1 MASYNIG
8 NQYKWK
14 WQGNGISTINR
25 AALPIH
31 QYPNPN
37 PAFNPIMYAQHVNH
51 FLDKNLNLYTNNGST
66 FKKYKISFK
75 IEQIRNE
82 NTYAQN
88 YGNGSN
94 YGNLIDNGLASLEVY
109 LSTPI
114 NTALPTGFPQYQ
126 SKRIDIMTIT
136 DATTTSSDLSAWGTF
151 ETEITLDNY
160 HAYAGPGATGME
172 NSIVFASLVG
182 EGVVDEVGLQ
192 RTINPLDPD
201 VPNLVNWQG
210 KISMVSVEE
219 VATDDDGEY
228 SDETATARVELE
240 INSIESTPPTVSPNT
255 TELRYKIDLYDKEE
269 KLFEFKFPRFS
280 YRYKYI
286 DGEYSGFA
294 PFSKVAFVPGG
305 FDYHPKKGYNL
316 GMTNTLKN
324 LTLDGYASGAPA
336 DVASIDILYKEED
349 SPNIYIVDTLK
360 EFGNQQYKIESETLK
375 NGITQSNQLLRHW
388 DNVPITAKSQEIIG
402 NRLVYGNYLQN
413 YDLLETNTLDP
424 DSTTITEF
432 AAALNPKVISKKLT
446 AGAEGAQSIKSLRE
460 YQVGIV
466 YADKYGRQTPVLTN
480 SGATFRVNK
489 NKAESQNSLIVSI
502 GNEGHPVNMEYFK
515 FYIKDN
521 TSEYYNL
528 AMDRYYDGEDEN
540 IWISFPSSDRNKVE
554 VEDFLI
560 LKKGADSTSLIKET
574 ARYKIID
581 IKNEAPENIKRTE
594 YLIGTKRHSNTTP
607 TADFNVFL
615 ASDLPFV
622 GDDTFTVNYERL
634 KSSSFANLH
643 NDFNSRPSDKYYIT
657 LSNDAT
663 KKVSDRYEV
672 ISLAADDDVT
682 TNEWYFH
689 LKYAF
694 GEEINDFTDDPTGK
708 NSTKIIDDTYLNI
721 YKSTVDDSLKFDGRF
736 FVKIFNDKVFT
747 RNIIEAIDSTKNIT
761 YKAIPDSA
769 RKIYGLETDGQTD
782 RIKKH
787 FNPATSEP
795 TVFEGCRADTTSA
808 PQDLS
813 VNVIKPTDR
822 SMTSWRSYIEATNKF
837 GYHVGTLHDN
847 GSFGGNGVDPVG
859 FEGSRWQQYDA
870 YFRGFNVD
878 PDGIDQR
885 VERMDIHGNDAESQS
900 FEDVWFFDKG
910 STAGQFENSNNSPA
924 SGWDSLPNTGNGIGI
939 GIKNDF
945 DAGQNTTGSF
955 IELGFGGIQPNEW
968 QNNVEGD
975 PTSQGKPSGIH
986 QYLHHSDSSFYDLS
1000 TTNLNYSKTQ
1010 QAFIKNLSVGSQFRF
1025 KEDPLGEVYTILDVD
1040 IKFKIRYEDI
1050 GTGLIRENAFT
1061 KNFDYATSSS
1071 VGYLTGDFVT
1081 VKQIS
1086 CYPLQVLGKKGFGVR
1101 TPYYKGTGDPM
1112 NPANTLQL
1120 MHGLGTAKASVVNA
1134 TEDHDAS
1141 NAAGNNGRH
1150 GYYKT
1155 SSFLRASNFTKN
1167 WRLRLDKK
1175 LTWNPYQSTETE
1187 ITGGQTIE
1195 LTPKSGSVHGT
1206 NFIVVDS
1213 VARTV
1218 GSGPTQKNRSVG
1230 TSYRKAD
1237 PTSPNNV
1244 FEVRKVEVGMV
1255 IETAPNGDPIPVD
1268 KLPVVSAIEKLG
1280 SNTTKFYFKNY
1291 KGGNDLTGGG
1301 ATGDL
1306 STNGTTAIVFKQ
1318 FPVNGLSPNSA
1329 KNLNYFNGSTG
1340 NVDATDPTGA
1350 SIGTD
1355 AVGYTMEF
1363 IEEMT
1368 QRPDEVIVPQNP
1380 AIFETEPKKL
1390 ETDLDIYHAIS
1401 DFHSIKIDSV
1411 TDFIPIGSMIE
1422 HRNSSTI
1429 PYNTKID
1436 SIDKS
1441 GNVVLSRMVIVEV
1454 PNNVSAGPGL
1464 NDGSS
1469 NWGYH
1474 EKN

>member
-1 MASYNIG
+1 MATSNIG

-25 AALPIH
+25 AASPIH
-31 QYPNPN
+31 QYPNPA
-37 PAFNPIMYAQHVNH
+37 PAFNPIIYAQYINH
-51 FLDKNLNLYTNNGST
+51 FLDKDLSLYTSNGST

-82 NTYAQN
+82 NSYAQN
-88 YGNGSN
+88 YTGNGSN
-94 YGNLIDNGLASLEVY
+94 YGNLIDNGLASLQVY
-109 LSTPI
+109 LSTPT
-114 NTALPTGFPQYQ
+114 NASSGFPQYQ
-126 SKRIDIMTIT
+126 SKKIDIMTIT

-151 ETEITLDNY
+151 ETEITLDGYYNY
-160 HAYAGPGATGME
+160 GGPGATGME
-172 NSIVFASLVG
+172 NSIVFVSNPG
-182 EGVVDEVGLQ
+182 EGVDVEVGYNNFGAPGA
-192 RTINPLDPD
+192 T
-201 VPNLVNWQG
+201 NLVNWQG

-219 VATDDDGEY
+219 MATDDDGEY
-228 SDETATARVELE
+228 SEETATARVELE

-375 NGITQSNQLLRHW
+375 NGITQSNQLPRHW

-432 AAALNPKVISKKLT
+432 VAALNPKVISKKLT
-446 AGAEGAQSIKSLRE
+446 PGADGVQSIKSLRE

-489 NKAESQNSLIVSI
+489 NKAESQNSLVVSI

-560 LKKGADSTSLIKET
+560 LKKGADSTSLIKEA

-594 YLIGTKRHSNTTP
+594 YLIGTKRHSNSTP
-607 TADFNVFL
+607 TTDFNVFL

-643 NDFNSRPSDKYYIT
+643 NDFNARPSDKYYIT

-672 ISLAADDDVT
+672 ISLAADDDVS

-689 LKYAF
+689 LKYPF
-694 GEEINDFTDDPTGK
+694 GKEINDFTDDPTGN

-721 YKSTVDDSLKFDGRF
+721 YKSTVDDSLEFDGRF

-747 RNIIEAIDSTKNIT
+747 RNIVEAIDSTKNTT
-761 YKAIPDSA
+761 YKAVPDSA

-787 FNPATSEP
+787 FNPTTLEP
-795 TVFEGCRADTTSA
+795 TVFEGCRTDTTSA

-813 VNVIKPTDR
+813 VNVIKPTDI
-822 SMTSWRSYIEATNKF
+822 SMRSWRSYIEATNKF
-837 GYHVGTLHDN
+837 SYYVGTLNDN
-847 GSFGGNGVDPVG
+847 GSFGGDGVDPAG
-859 FEGSRWQQYDA
+859 FEGSRWQHYDA

-885 VERMDIHGNDAESQS
+885 VERMDIHGDDAESQS
-900 FEDVWFFDKG
+900 FEDIWFFDKG
-910 STAGQFENSNNSPA
+910 STAGQFENSNNSPS
-924 SGWDSLPNTGNGIGI
+924 SGWDSLPNPGNGIGI

-945 DAGQNTTGSF
+945 DSGQNTAGSF

-968 QNNVEGD
+968 QNDVEGD
-975 PTSQGKPSGIH
+975 PTSQGEPSGIVR
-986 QYLHHSDSSFYDLS
+986 YLHHSDSSFYDLS

-1050 GTGLIRENAFT
+1050 TTGLTAGVPNNR
-1061 KNFDYATSSS
+1061 NFDFG
-1071 VGYLTGDFVT
+1071 VGAGGLLQ
-1081 VKQIS
+1081 VKQES

-1101 TPYYKGTGDPM
+1101 TPYFDGGGGDPM
-1112 NPANTLQL
+1112 NPSNTLQV
-1120 MHGLGTAKASVVNA
+1120 MHGLGAAKATAVNA
-1134 TEDHDAS
+1134 TEAHDES
-1141 NAAGNNGRH
+1141 NAAGDNGRH

-1175 LTWNPYQSTETE
+1175 LTWNPYQSTEAE
-1187 ITGGQTIE
+1187 ITGGQTVE
-1195 LTPKSGSVHGT
+1195 LTPLSGSVHGT
-1206 NFIVVDS
+1206 NFIQVGS
-1213 VARTV
+1213 ISRTV
-1218 GSGPTQKNRSVG
+1218 GSGPIQKNKG
-1230 TSYRKAD
+1230 IATSYRKAD
-1237 PTSPNNV
+1237 PNSPNNV
-1244 FEVRKVEVGMV
+1244 FEIRKVEVGMV
-1255 IETAPNGDPIPVD
+1255 ITTAPNGDPIPVD
-1268 KLPVVSAIEKLG
+1268 KIPVVSAIERVN
-1280 SNTTKFYFKNY
+1280 SSVTKFYFKNY
-1291 KGGNDLTGGG
+1291 NGGNDLTGVGI
-1301 ATGDL
+1301 TGSL
-1306 STNGTTAIVFKQ
+1306 ATNGTTPVVFRQ

-1340 NVDATDPTGA
+1340 NEVGADSGVD
-1350 SIGTD
+1350 IGTD

-1368 QRPDEVIVPQNP
+1368 QRPDEAIVPQNP

-1401 DFHSIKIDSV
+1401 DFHSIKIDSA
-1411 TDFIPIGSMIE
+1411 TDFIPIGSIIE

-1436 SIDKS
+1436 SIDQS
-1441 GNVVLSRMVIVEV
+1441 GNIVLSRMVIVEV
-1454 PNNVSAGPGL
+1454 PNNVSTGPGL
-1464 NDGSS
+1464 NDGGS